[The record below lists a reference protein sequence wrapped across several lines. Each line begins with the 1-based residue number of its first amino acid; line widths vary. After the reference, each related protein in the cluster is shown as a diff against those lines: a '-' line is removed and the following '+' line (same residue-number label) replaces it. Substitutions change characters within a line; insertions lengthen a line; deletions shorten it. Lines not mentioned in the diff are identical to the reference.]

1 MTSVN
6 QDVKPAPANP
16 APNGRYFETIA
27 KKLGVN
33 PDSSLIYGA
42 PVERQG
48 ITIIP
53 VAKFTFG
60 FGGGE
65 SSESQKAPGGIGGG
79 AGFMAKPLG
88 YIEIK
93 NGQAK
98 FQPIV
103 DVVSM
108 ARTVFAFVAV
118 IMLIGSTIQKRR
130 AKLEVKAGKT
140 KAKAPKDGQ
149 DTFNFGLLNVVSR
162 TQVRPGSHDK
172 TLKGPQKMA
181 EAK

>member
-1 MTSVN
+1 MGSVN
-6 QDVKPAPANP
+6 QENQPALDKP
-16 APNGRYFETIA
+16 APNGRYFATIA

-33 PDSSLIYGA
+33 PNISLIYGE

-65 SSESQKAPGGIGGG
+65 SSETQKVPGGMGGG
-79 AGFMAKPLG
+79 AGLMAKPVG

-103 DVVSM
+103 DVVSIV
-108 ARTVFAFVAV
+108 RTVFTFVAV
-118 IMLIGSTIQKRR
+118 VMLIGSTIQKRR
-130 AKLEVKAGKT
+130 AKLEAKAGKAR
-140 KAKAPKDGQ
+140 AKPPKDGQ

-162 TQVRPGSHDK
+162 TQVRPGAHGEARKSSPK
-172 TLKGPQKMA
+172 VA
-181 EAK
+181 EA

>member
-1 MTSVN
+1 MASVN
-6 QDVKPAPANP
+6 QETKPALDKP

-33 PDSSLIYGA
+33 SNIGLVYGE

-48 ITIIP
+48 ITVIP
-53 VAKFTFG
+53 VANFFGG

-65 SSESQKAPGGIGGG
+65 SSETQKVPGGTGGG
-79 AGFMAKPLG
+79 AGFIARPVG

-98 FQPIV
+98 FQPVV
-103 DVVSM
+103 DVVGM
-108 ARTVFAFVAV
+108 VRTVFTFVAI
-118 IMLIGSTIQKRR
+118 IMFIGSTIRKRR
-130 AKLEVKAGKT
+130 AKLE
-140 KAKAPKDGQ
+140 AKATKTEAKLPKEGH

-162 TQVRPGSHDK
+162 TQVRPGSHGKARQDPPK
-172 TLKGPQKMA
+172 IA
-181 EAK
+181 EAS